1 MICFCCG
8 RTYTHLAD
16 IPPEQQE
23 IQWLQPLE
31 EDPHNAGH
39 FTFLGQP
46 APDVAKL
53 LGLDTYLSRYDN
65 GERRLTSFETF
76 DEWCVHL
83 PMRAEDDNPKKL
95 LCNPED
101 ILIFRSCLMRKNFR
115 GLGW

>member
-16 IPPEQQE
+16 IPTEQQE

-31 EDPHNAGH
+31 EDPEHAGH
-39 FTFLGQP
+39 YAFLGQP
-46 APDVAKL
+46 AKAIAKL

-65 GERRLTSFETF
+65 GQRRLTNFETF

-83 PMRAEDDNPKKL
+83 PIHAEDPDPKKL

-101 ILIFRSCLMRKNFR
+101 PKA
-115 GLGW
+115 